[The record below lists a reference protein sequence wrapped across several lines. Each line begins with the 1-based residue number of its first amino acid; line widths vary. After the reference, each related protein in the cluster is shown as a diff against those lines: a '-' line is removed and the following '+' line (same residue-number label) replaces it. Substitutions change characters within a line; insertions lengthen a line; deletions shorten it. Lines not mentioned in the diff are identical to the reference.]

1 MHRPLIPL
9 LLLLTA
15 CAPAPDADPPEVAL
29 GERLF
34 LDTRFAQAFHAAAP
48 DDVNAPLVYGD
59 PVLAVTPTLRG
70 PLPGPFS
77 GGTMN
82 CRACHLVDEQ
92 QGVAGGGVRTYA
104 DFTTRSLIPAG
115 DDGALTT
122 PRNSPT
128 LVEAARAR
136 QVPFLLHYD
145 GEFASAEALV
155 VGGWTGRNFGWRADE
170 QGTALAAIARVLRED
185 DGSDAAADGVA
196 NLSYRTLLQ
205 AEGYPAT
212 RIPDDL
218 TVDVDASSDTELVY
232 AAARVVAEYLEGLS
246 YATDTDGQFSGSPY
260 DRFLA
265 KNNLPREPAKGESDL
280 AYAARLRSA
289 VMARDDFEFVT
300 AADGTLA
307 LHDHPFAFGPEE
319 LAGLRVFLAE
329 SVGSTPSADEL
340 ATGGLGGCVACHAPP
355 VFTDF
360 AFHTNGSAQLEYDGL
375 HGPGSF
381 LALEVPGL
389 TDRDPN
395 WDLPPSPQHPDAA
408 GRFRAPPVAADPSR
422 ADLGLWN
429 VFANPAIPD
438 PQPALHAL
446 LCPDQPRCDDAL
458 LLPSTIAR
466 FKTSTLRDLGQSAPY
481 FHTGAAADLEDAVR
495 QYLVAGALARTG
507 GLRNADPA
515 MSRVVLVDADVA
527 PLVAFLRSLDED
539 YR

>member
-1 MHRPLIPL
+1 MHRPTAPL

-15 CAPAPDADPPEVAL
+15 CAPTPDADPPEVAL

-34 LDTRFAQAFHAAAP
+34 LDTRFAQAFHAADP
-48 DDVNAPLVYGD
+48 DDVNAPLAYGD
-59 PVLAVTPTLRG
+59 PVLAFTPAPRG
-70 PLPGPFS
+70 ALPGPFAGS
-77 GGTMN
+77 TMN

-104 DFTTRSLIPAG
+104 DFTTRSLIPGG
-115 DDGALTT
+115 DDGALMT

-170 QGTALAAIARVLRED
+170 QGVALASIARVLRED
-185 DGSDAAADGVA
+185 DGTDAAADGVA

-212 RIPDDL
+212 RIADDL
-218 TVDVDASSDTELVY
+218 TVEVDAASDTELVI
-232 AAARVVAEYLEGLS
+232 AAARIVSRYLEGLA
-246 YATDTDGQFSGSPY
+246 YTTDEDGRFAGSPY

-265 KNNLPREPAKGESDL
+265 KNGLPREPAAGESDL
-280 AYAARLRSA
+280 DYARRLRGA
-289 VMARDDFEFVT
+289 LGARDDFEFVT
-300 AADGTLA
+300 PADGTLA
-307 LHDHPFAFGPEE
+307 LHDHPFEFGPAE
-319 LAGLRVFLAE
+319 LDGLRRFLAE
-329 SVGSTPSADEL
+329 PAGPSPTDDEV
-340 ATGGLGGCVACHAPP
+340 AQGGLGACLSCHPPP

-360 AFHTNGSAQLEYDGL
+360 GFHTNGSAQAEYDGV
-375 HGPGSF
+375 HGAGAF
-381 LALEVPGL
+381 VALSVPGL
-389 TDRDPN
+389 ADRDPDV
-395 WDLPPSPQHPDAA
+395 DLPPSPAHPDAL
-408 GRFRAPPVAADPSR
+408 GRFRSPPVASDPSR
-422 ADLGLWN
+422 ADLGLWS
-429 VFANPAIPD
+429 VFANPALPD

-458 LLPSTIAR
+458 LLPTTLAR

-481 FHTGAAADLEDAVR
+481 FHTGQAADLDSVVR
-495 QYLVAGALARTG
+495 QYLTAGALARAG
-507 GLRNADPA
+507 ALRNADPA
-515 MSRVVLVDADVA
+515 MDRVTLVPGDVDPIA
-527 PLVAFLRSLDED
+527 RFLRSLDED